1 MILIRDSM
9 VWSLGIY
16 LSWSLSAYTTSM
28 VSSIICISM
37 SISICLIYLTTWI
50 FYACSSTILWLLK
63 WVWWLTLL
71 CSVCLPLGY
80 ILGFSNSFR
89 SCSWLFR
96 LGCAFAGP
104 GKTPAEEEDGYR
116 VDEDVR
122 YLYDGVCVPLV
133 GEHILIDTVLHVLIT
148 FWYACW

>member
-1 MILIRDSM
+1 MVSM

-16 LSWSLSAYTTSM
+16 LSWSFSAYTTSI
-28 VSSIICISM
+28 VSSIICISIM
-37 SISICLIYLTTWI
+37 ISICLIYLTTWI
-50 FYACSSTILWLLK
+50 FYAYRSTILWQCRL
-63 WVWWLTLL
+63 VWWLTLL
-71 CSVCLPLGY
+71 CSVCLPLLY

-96 LGCAFAGP
+96 LVGALAGP
-104 GKTPAEEEDGYR
+104 GKPQADEEDGYR

-122 YLYDGVCVPLV
+122 YLYQRVGIPLESV
-133 GEHILIDTVLHVLIT
+133 HILIDTVLHVLIT